1 MGALDW
7 LGQRGIPAHAFRAD
21 FEIPGPVECSA
32 DHPVPR
38 RPVHRHAFPRQVRFI
53 QSRLPLFNH
62 AVHRNPL
69 PGFHHHQIPGT
80 NFIQRNG
87 ALRAVMPYQRL
98 LGNQLHQPFYGGI
111 RFPIRAAFKV
121 FPQGNQ
127 GDDHGRRFKIQ
138 LHSLHTE
145 TLPHPRYQQIQPIQK
160 SGAGTDGDQGIHI
173 GRQRHKL
180 PHAVYQI
187 MPVQPQDGARQ
198 NALCPPIHPEPP
210 TPFRDGP
217 VPHGAHGQIHQRNQQ
232 QNGPNETGAAR
243 FLLFQPFLPLRSG
256 KRLLLPVRQ
265 AEAGFPPPE
274 LSAPWRGNQVFQT
287 RRSSSPSANSALRAP
302 PPPILPRRAPPWRHT
317 RRNAYRK
324 QDSSFLPL
332 SLKRNV

>member
-1 MGALDW
+1 
-7 LGQRGIPAHAFRAD
+7 
-21 FEIPGPVECSA
+21 
-32 DHPVPR
+32 
-38 RPVHRHAFPRQVRFI
+38 
-53 QSRLPLFNH
+53 
-62 AVHRNPL
+62 
-69 PGFHHHQIPGT
+69 
-80 NFIQRNG
+80 
-87 ALRAVMPYQRL
+87 MPYQRL

-265 AEAGFPPPE
+265 VEAGF
-274 LSAPWRGNQVFQT
+274 LHH
-287 RRSSSPSANSALRAP
+287 RSYPLHGGGIRFFKQDGH
-302 PPPILPRRAPPWRHT
+302 LPRQQIQLYALHPLQSFHGALHLGGTPGAMHT
-317 RRNAYRK
+317 GNK
-324 QDSSFLPL
+324 IVLFFHCH
-332 SLKRNV
+332 